1 MKNNQKQ
8 DTTWRIFLNFPFPA
22 GQVHRDGPSFPKAY
36 ENKFP
41 PFQKPR
47 RHYYPSNLFP
57 LWAECYPKEER
68 GRVARAACKYMRDTG
83 AIYCK

>member
-1 MKNNQKQ
+1 MAN
-8 DTTWRIFLNFPFPA
+8 IFKFSIS
-22 GQVHRDGPSFPKAY
+22 RWSSPSRRPKLSKAY

-68 GRVARAACKYMRDTG
+68 GKVARAACKYMRDTG